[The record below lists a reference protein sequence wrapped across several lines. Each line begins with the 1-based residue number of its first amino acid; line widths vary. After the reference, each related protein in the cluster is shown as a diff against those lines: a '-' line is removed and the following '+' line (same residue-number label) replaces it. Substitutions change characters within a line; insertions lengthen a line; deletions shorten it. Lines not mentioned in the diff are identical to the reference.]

1 MTTANNIKVQNDIN
15 LDEELITALYC
26 RLSVEDIKDENGKK
40 KSKEDESNSISNQ
53 KQILLDYCAKQGY
66 LFLLPTMNPLTER
79 QGTLHLQIRML
90 GVQVPLSAF

>member
-15 LDEELITALYC
+15 FDEELITALYC

-53 KQILLDYCAKQGY
+53 K
-66 LFLLPTMNPLTER
+66 
-79 QGTLHLQIRML
+79 
-90 GVQVPLSAF
+90 

>member
-1 MTTANNIKVQNDIN
+1 MTTANKIKVQNDIN

-53 KQILLDYCAKQGY
+53 VVICKGW
-66 LFLLPTMNPLTER
+66 FLHPNTYDCGSFVVN
-79 QGTLHLQIRML
+79 
-90 GVQVPLSAF
+90 

>member
-1 MTTANNIKVQNDIN
+1 MTTANNTMVQNDII

-53 KQILLDYCAKQGY
+53 DEICQGV
-66 LFLLPTMNPLTER
+66 FLQKNTKNKDMGER
-79 QGTLHLQIRML
+79 
-90 GVQVPLSAF
+90 